1 MAMAGPSG
9 TWTSCPLPCPGAAL
23 RLFCLPYAGAGA
35 SVFRDWPQAMAPEI
49 EVWPI
54 HIPGRE
60 RRLGE
65 PPMRSIQSVA
75 TGAASGLAPHL
86 GQPYAI
92 FGHSMG
98 ALIGFELVRAL
109 RQARRR
115 LPQAL
120 LVSGFGGPHCA
131 SRRPPIHARDDEPFK
146 EAISALNGTP
156 SDVIANAE
164 LMDLLLPLLRADFQ
178 AVETYNYFDEPALD
192 IPILVYSGRDDLD
205 TPPEDLTE
213 WSRHT
218 IVGSRVKFFDGDH
231 FYLRTSG
238 PALCEQVRSDLLGA
252 AARPATRI
260 KGV

>member
-1 MAMAGPSG
+1 M
-9 TWTSCPLPCPGAAL
+9 PCPEAAL

-35 SVFRDWPQAMAPEI
+35 SVFRDWPEALAPEI
-49 EVWPI
+49 EVWPV

-65 PPMRSIQSVA
+65 PPMRSIRSVA

-98 ALIGFELVRAL
+98 ALIGFELARAL

-115 LPQAL
+115 LPRAL
-120 LVSGFGGPHCA
+120 LVSGFGAPHRA
-131 SRRPPIHARDDEPFK
+131 SHRPPIHARDDEPFK
-146 EAISALNGTP
+146 EAIRALNGTP
-156 SDVIANAE
+156 GDVIANAE

-178 AVETYNYFDEPALD
+178 AVETYRYSDEPALD
-192 IPILVYSGRDDLD
+192 IPILVYSGRDDPH
-205 TPPEDLTE
+205 TPPEDLAE
-213 WSRHT
+213 WSRHSV
-218 IVGSRVKFFDGDH
+218 VGSRVRLFDGDH

-238 PALCEQVRSDLLGA
+238 PALCEQVRADLLA
-252 AARPATRI
+252 AVANHAASA
-260 KGV
+260 